1 MNDELPT
8 QKPNAP
14 TLDAR
19 FARRPHAY
27 ARLQQIANMMDQAI
41 AEGCTADEAE
51 ARAVEQIRHLGRD
64 ILSDWAQEKKR
75 KSLEQARLEHPHAS
89 QHVKKSKVVHHVWG
103 GGNLR
108 TAFAPVPPGRTIVKA
123 LLDLE

>member
-8 QKPNAP
+8 PKQNAP
-14 TLDAR
+14 SLDAR
-19 FARRPHAY
+19 FASRPHAY

-64 ILSDWAQEKKR
+64 LLSDWAQEKQR
-75 KSLEQARLEHPHAS
+75 HSLERARRQHPQAS
-89 QHVKKSKVVHHVWG
+89 QHIKKK
-103 GGNLR
+103 
-108 TAFAPVPPGRTIVKA
+108 
-123 LLDLE
+123 